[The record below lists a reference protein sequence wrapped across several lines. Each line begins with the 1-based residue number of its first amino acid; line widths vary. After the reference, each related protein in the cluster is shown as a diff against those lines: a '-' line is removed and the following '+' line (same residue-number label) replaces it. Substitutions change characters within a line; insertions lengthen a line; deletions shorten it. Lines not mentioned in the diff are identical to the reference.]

1 MEKIELYRQL
11 MIDKNDKIYH
21 MAKEGLLLVNVAQ
34 VLGFELDLFLM
45 LNADFSVYLNF
56 LVFKVAVIGFIIPLF
71 SAIF

>member
-71 SAIF
+71 SVIF